1 MNLGMRSVCCPA
13 SPILRQQRRSSA
25 SVLSHGSWK
34 PHTVWSDK
42 GIVAVHMCV
51 VCRVKKECVLRFWG
65 MQCMKKSGGK
75 AVGLDSMEEGLELGN
90 SVPRRL
96 NLGH

>member
-1 MNLGMRSVCCPA
+1 M
-13 SPILRQQRRSSA
+13 
-25 SVLSHGSWK
+25 
-34 PHTVWSDK
+34 
-42 GIVAVHMCV
+42 HMCV